1 MSIVDKVKEML
12 GQNADKAKQAV
23 DKAGD
28 MVDQRTGG
36 KYADKVDMAQD
47 RARQYLDQNDAKRGR
62 QGQTPQQPQGRGQ
75 QPPEQA
81 GPAS

>member
-12 GQNADKAKQAV
+12 GQNAGKAKQAV

-28 MVDQRTGG
+28 VIDQRTGG
-36 KYADKVDMAQD
+36 KYADKVDMAQEK
-47 RARQYLDQNDAKRGR
+47 ARRYLDENDAKRARPGR
-62 QGQTPQQPQGRGQ
+62 QGQQGQGT
-75 QPPEQA
+75 QPPERP